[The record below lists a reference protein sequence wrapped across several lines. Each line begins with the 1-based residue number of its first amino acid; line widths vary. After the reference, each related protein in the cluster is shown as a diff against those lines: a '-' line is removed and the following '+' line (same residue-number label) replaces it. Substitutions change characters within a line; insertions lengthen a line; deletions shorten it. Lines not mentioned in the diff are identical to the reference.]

1 MNRIFWIIIFLSLFI
16 FSCKKQVNEIEHNNQ
31 REICKVE
38 LSYMRANEWINPSLE
53 LGEMPEVFLFYNK
66 NDLLNYTIYD
76 KDSLNE
82 FGRLLC
88 NSTFVREDSIPYF
101 DTRFC
106 ISVHYQ
112 DGGIDTIG
120 IAMDN
125 KKGFMLNNRIY
136 DSPDLIDYTIGA
148 IASCDVEWRE
158 IIERSKWKGNYKIH
172 RSPSFVK
179 KYSSEYYNYGS
190 YISTEA
196 EGLAMCMAHE
206 NMDSIQLLIRTN
218 PSLMYAREP
227 LENMPIIFHCI
238 RFQQD
243 SILKL
248 FLENGFDPNYSLLVD
263 SVRSVMHGLPPLMV
277 ACQNAYYNPCGF
289 LLIDYGADI
298 NYQSSFLPRFNTPLQ
313 VAVVER
319 NFEMAKYLLDHGADT
334 EQHGFSDYLDKYG
347 KFCKEEERPLD
358 ISIKVNNF
366 KLTYLLIIKG
376 AKTDTEYIRRQGG
389 LNAIISSI
397 KQTETSPEN
406 WKYIL
411 LIKDYLKVGS
421 GY

>member
-38 LSYMRANEWINPSLE
+38 LSYMRAKEWYDPSYVLD
-53 LGEMPEVFLFYNK
+53 EMPEDFLFNNK
-66 NDLLNYTIYD
+66 NDLIYYTIYD
-76 KDSLNE
+76 KDSLNK

-88 NSTFVREDSIPYF
+88 NSTFVREDSIPF
-101 DTRFC
+101 FETIFC

-120 IAMDN
+120 IPMNN
-125 KKGFMLNNRIY
+125 KMGFMLNNRIY

-158 IIERSKWKGNYKIH
+158 IIERSKWKGNYKFH

-206 NMDSIQLLIRTN
+206 NMDSIQLLIRSN

-298 NYQSSFLPRFNTPLQ
+298 NYQSSFYPRYNTPLQ
-313 VAVVER
+313 VAVRNR
-319 NFEMAKYLLDHGADT
+319 NFEMTKYLLDRGANI
-334 EQHGFSDYLDKYG
+334 EQHGYDDYLNKYG
-347 KFCKEEERPLD
+347 KIGKEEERPID
-358 ISIKVNNF
+358 ISIKWHFF

-376 AKTDTEYIRRQGG
+376 AKTDTQYIRRQGG
-389 LNAIISSI
+389 LGAILSSI

-411 LIKDYLKVGS
+411 LIKDYLKTQIDH
-421 GY
+421 